1 MYVTIDRFEGKFA
14 VVELPD
20 GRFANLPCA
29 LVPVGAGEGGV
40 LKIEYD
46 PAETERRQKQAQT
59 LFDEVTRK

>member
-20 GRFANLPCA
+20 GRFANLPRA
-29 LVPVGAGEGGV
+29 LVPAGTGEGCV

-46 PAETERRQKQAQT
+46 PAETERRQKEART
-59 LFDEVTRK
+59 LFDEITRK